1 LVHNRVYHPLDIS
14 LQPRLHS
21 GTNGLWQ
28 IITTRPS
35 LIAPWKKII
44 SYPLISEISN
54 IENI

>member
-1 LVHNRVYHPLDIS
+1 VHNRVYHPLDIS

-28 IITTRPS
+28 IITTWPS

-44 SYPLISEISN
+44 SYPLIREISN
-54 IENI
+54 IENIW